1 MTTSS
6 ITAALPGTASS
17 TSRGQSCPSACAI
30 GHIGPDQRDLVL
42 ERYEPDGQPGD
53 LAKMEE
59 KSPMHLF
66 RFFTLLFTFSLMAFE
81 ASMAQIAPATPNQ
94 QIVLW
99 DAVIAD
105 DVTTAIAAIKAGA
118 DVNGLDTRANV
129 AGPNGRRPLNYAAI
143 RNDTAMITALLDAGA
158 NINSANRSGFTPL
171 HHPGEA
177 GSKEA
182 ATLLTAKGPKL
193 TPQNRYAQ
201 TPD

>member
-1 MTTSS
+1 MDV
-6 ITAALPGTASS
+6 AAWL
-17 TSRGQSCPSACAI
+17 QSL
-30 GHIGPDQRDLVL
+30 GL

-66 RFFTLLFTFSLMAFE
+66 RFFALLFTFSLMASE
-81 ASMAQIAPATPNQ
+81 TSMAQIAPATPNQ

-118 DVNGLDTRANV
+118 DVNGLDTRANI
-129 AGPNGRRPLNYAAI
+129 AGPNGRRPLNYAAV
-143 RNDTAMITALLDAGA
+143 RNDTAMITMLLDAGA
-158 NINSANRSGFTPL
+158 DINLTNRSGFTPL
-171 HHPGEA
+171 HHAAEA

-182 ATLLTAKGPKL
+182 ATLLIAKGANFALRNKDGR
-193 TPQNRYAQ
+193 TAEQIAEASRH
-201 TPD
+201 PDITEIL